1 MQSQGSMVSHLWHCL
16 REELIVL
23 PDGLRLFK
31 DHLCRGGNKKQMPIG
46 CQNFITIFH
55 KLIRN
60 LMQVCNN
67 EAIEKKLIA
76 FFYSQGD

>member
-1 MQSQGSMVSHLWHCL
+1 MQSQGLKVSHLWHRL
-16 REELIVL
+16 SEELIVL
-23 PDGLRLFK
+23 LDGLRRFRG
-31 DHLCRGGNKKQMPIG
+31 HLCRGGNKKQMPIG

-67 EAIEKKLIA
+67 EVIEKNVTA
-76 FFYSQGD
+76 FFYPQGD